1 MFIGSISALGAFR
14 VGSNPAIQTRA
25 VYRSVRYTKNLGVAL
40 RVDYKVS
47 AHILENGV
55 IGNTRGFESLI
66 LSSNLSSPANNMVT

>member
-1 MFIGSISALGAFR
+1 MVAR
-14 VGSNPAIQTRA
+14 VLWEHLELVQIQQLRPEA

-55 IGNTRGFESLI
+55 IGNTRGFEPLI
-66 LSSNLSSPANNMVT
+66 ISSKLVSPTNNMVT